1 MGELT
6 SKGYEFARGTY
17 IPGRTSTD
25 SSCSWQYPAPYPII
39 VGHEIVGEVVR
50 VGSQAAGGHKVGDR
64 VGVGCLADNCEGL
77 LASASDSSS
86 HGNKTT
92 IKGPCVNC
100 SNNQDPAEKNEQFCP
115 RARWTYPGPH
125 HNGDKGYG
133 GYATHHRTPG
143 RFAFAIPAGL
153 SSAAAATMMCAG
165 VTMYSPLK
173 RWLDFD
179 PADSARSAKGKK
191 VGIVGL
197 GGLGHYGVLFAR
209 AMGADLV
216 LAISRKEA
224 KREEALRLG
233 AHDYLASEE
242 GGKGWFKKYY
252 GQLDLLISTVASAK
266 VCLFSGQPLFSS
278 PPQHPNAFRCLSKL
292 TARPPGPRSRLP
304 LPAQAPWHP
313 RARRQPGR
321 RALCYRPARG
331 AGHAQPQLCRVLHRV
346 RGRDARDARVRG
358 RARLAALGRGAA
370 HEGGQRGPARPA
382 CGKAA
387 VSVLFGQSG
396 VAEAVKWQYVNC

>member
-1 MGELT
+1 MSQRNYKFEGWVGRDPASAEGNMVWT
-6 SKGYEFARGTY
+6 EFEPKRWEE
-17 IPGRTSTD
+17 TD
-25 SSCSWQYPAPYPII
+25 IDIRITHCGMCGSDLHTLSSGWYPAPYPII

-266 VCLFSGQPLFSS
+266 APVRAYLSLLKPRGTLVHVGNPDDGPFAID
-278 PPQHPNAFRCLSKL
+278 PP
-292 TARPPGPRSRLP
+292 
-304 LPAQAPWHP
+304 
-313 RARRQPGR
+313 
-321 RALCYRPARG
+321 
-331 AGHAQPQLCRVLHRV
+331 
-346 RGRDARDARVRG
+346 
-358 RARLAALGRGAA
+358 AALVTRSLNFAGSCIGSAAETREMLAFAAA
-370 HEGGQRGPARPA
+370 HDLRPWVEERPMKEA
-382 CGKAA
+382 NAALRDLHAGKPRYRYC
-387 VSVLFGQSG
+387 L
-396 VAEAVKWQYVNC
+396 VNPESPRL